1 MNNREEE
8 RQLLH
13 QRDWE
18 GKRACETESES
29 LAHNTTNKLKGIER
43 RGETSGGESSVTFLR
58 HLKTCFGVCECDAC
72 ARLKLV
78 AHLSLDARSLA
89 LIVRYCNVHDP
100 VFKDRSQRVRT
111 SDF

>member
-1 MNNREEE
+1 MG
-8 RQLLH
+8 
-13 QRDWE
+13 
-18 GKRACETESES
+18 GKLSHIS
-29 LAHNTTNKLKGIER
+29 
-43 RGETSGGESSVTFLR
+43 
-58 HLKTCFGVCECDAC
+58 KTPENVFWCVCECDAC